1 VKYAIVGTGS
11 RHAMFR
17 RAVTETYASSNEL
30 VGLCDVNEARLA
42 LSANAV
48 PNPRGNGVATYAA
61 ADFNRMLSEQ
71 GPDKVIVTTPD
82 YLHHEYIVAA
92 MKAGCDVMT
101 EKPMTTD
108 IGRLRAILDTQRET
122 GRAVTVTF
130 NYRYTPARTQ
140 LKDML
145 MSGVIGDITAVDFS
159 WHLDRVH
166 GADYFRRWH
175 RYKDKS
181 GGLLVHKSTHHF
193 DLMNW
198 WVAST
203 PRKVMAQG
211 KRVFYTPQT
220 AFDLGLGAHG
230 ERCHGCPVFDKCD
243 YRLDIESDAELNA
256 LYLDAEDDDGYLR
269 DKCVFAEDITIED
282 TMQVQVEYANGV
294 SLNYT
299 LCAYSPWEGLEIRFH
314 GTKGELT
321 HRHVEVHGVFGG
333 VRDRATPDDMFE
345 TILHLAGERPRK
357 VDVWMPSEAGGHGG
371 ADPVM
376 LGYLFDAGNVEPDRY
391 RRGSTHIDGA
401 WSILTG
407 IAANTSIA
415 TGESVDVDQ
424 LLADNS
430 ITLPRHW

>member
-1 VKYAIVGTGS
+1 VRYAIVGAGA

-17 RAVTETYASSNEL
+17 RAVTETYALGNEL
-30 VGLCDVNEARLA
+30 VALCDSNPKRLA
-42 LSANAV
+42 LSASSVANAK
-48 PNPRGNGVATYAA
+48 GNGVATYGA
-61 ADFNRMLSEQ
+61 ADFGRMLSEQ
-71 GPDKVIVTTPD
+71 QPDKVIVTTPD

-108 IGRLRAILDTQRET
+108 IGRLRAVLDAQRET
-122 GRAVTVTF
+122 GRSITVTF

-140 LKDML
+140 LKDIL
-145 MSGVIGDITAVDFS
+145 LSGAIGEITAVDFR

-175 RYKDKS
+175 RYKEKS

-203 PRKVMAQG
+203 PRAVTATG
-211 KRVFYTPQT
+211 RRVFYTPAM
-220 AFDLGLGAHG
+220 AFELGLAEHG
-230 ERCHGCPVFDKCD
+230 ERCHQCPVFDKCD
-243 YRLDIESDAELNA
+243 YRLDIATDAALRE
-256 LYLDAEDDDGYLR
+256 LYLEAENVDGYFR
-269 DKCVFAEDITIED
+269 DRCVFAEDISIED
-282 TMQVQVEYANGV
+282 TMQVQVVYANGV

-299 LCAYSPWEGLEIRFH
+299 LCAYSPWEGFEIKFH
-314 GTKGELT
+314 GTRGELT

-333 VRDRATPDDMFE
+333 VRDKATAEDAF
-345 TILHLAGERPRK
+345 TTTLHVAGEKPRQL
-357 VDVWMPSEAGGHGG
+357 DVWTGSGDHGG

-376 LGYLFDAGNVEPDRY
+376 LGYLFDPERVGPDRY
-391 RRGSTHIDGA
+391 NRGSSHIDGA

-407 IAANTSIA
+407 IAANASIA
-415 TGESVDVDQ
+415 SGLTIDVDQ
-424 LLADNS
+424 LLAENG
-430 ITLPRHW
+430 ITLPRTW